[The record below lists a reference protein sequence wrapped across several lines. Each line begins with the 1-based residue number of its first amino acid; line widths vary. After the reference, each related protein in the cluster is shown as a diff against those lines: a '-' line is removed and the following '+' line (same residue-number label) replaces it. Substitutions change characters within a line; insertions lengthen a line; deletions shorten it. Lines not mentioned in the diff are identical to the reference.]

1 MSPSDEI
8 TTIEMSPNLEVST
21 GGRIGKDSDELQGV
35 TTGRDIGKSRRRRTE
50 TGRCRSA
57 DGDEL
62 SAEQALGQALSR
74 RGNGGAE
81 TRERGAEGACV
92 RVGADGWK
100 FPQLAGGARAAW
112 LLDEHGGRCLRKYA
126 GAHG

>member
-21 GGRIGKDSDELQGV
+21 GGQIGKDSDELQGV
-35 TTGRDIGKSRRRRTE
+35 TTGRDTGTSRKRRTE

-62 SAEQALGQALSR
+62 SAEQAFGQALSR
-74 RGNGGAE
+74 RGNGGSE
-81 TRERGAEGACV
+81 TRERGAGVEPEEAEEIQRASV
-92 RVGADGWK
+92 AVGAQEV
-100 FPQLAGGARAAW
+100 FR
-112 LLDEHGGRCLRKYA
+112 GGRRA
-126 GAHG
+126 VRADVSG

>member
-21 GGRIGKDSDELQGV
+21 GGQIGKDSDELQGV
-35 TTGRDIGKSRRRRTE
+35 TTGRDTGKSRKRRTE
-50 TGRCRSA
+50 TGKCRSA

-81 TRERGAEGACV
+81 TGAGVEPEEAEEISRASV
-92 RVGADGWK
+92 AVGAQEVFRGGWR
-100 FPQLAGGARAAW
+100 AVRADVSGGALGER
-112 LLDEHGGRCLRKYA
+112 R
-126 GAHG
+126 